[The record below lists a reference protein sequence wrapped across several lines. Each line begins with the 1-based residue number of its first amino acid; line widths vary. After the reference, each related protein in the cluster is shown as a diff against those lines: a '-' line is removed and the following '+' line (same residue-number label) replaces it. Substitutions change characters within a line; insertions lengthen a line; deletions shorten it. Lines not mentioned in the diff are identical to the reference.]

1 VQCRAN
7 IVALCQQG
15 VENAQIALFLGC
27 HIQTVRTW
35 VGRFH
40 NDEPVSDRARPG
52 PRAKFLEET
61 SQRIIAFFCQFKTL
75 PGYARWTLSTACQ
88 YFKQNPEILGEGVT
102 ISRASIHRLLGAHA
116 LKPHRFQ
123 YFLQLSDPE
132 FFSKM
137 EHIID
142 VYQSTP
148 KNLFCFDECTGIQA
162 LESTAP
168 KVPVGK
174 NHGEYRE
181 VEYIRHDTVSIFSV
195 LEVHTGQ
202 VFTKIIKDHTAS
214 TIIDV
219 FTQHVA
225 TASAT
230 ETLHYICD
238 NYSSHS
244 TIEVCEAVGQLCGVE
259 VPQLPSLEKRRAWL
273 GKTDKRIVFH
283 FLPYHG
289 SWLNLIENW
298 FGIMKKNC
306 LDGVSVRSQE
316 TLAENITEFTDTW
329 NQHYAHPYKWTYDGK
344 NLRGKTVRKF
354 TYWLREESS
363 EMTGKFL
370 KKQLVLMTNLIGDD
384 KGLVTVDDWTRLTE
398 VFGEK
403 QDYLESVVDNID
415 AQDYKKT
422 KGKTEEARQSKILE
436 KIDQAKI
443 SLREKISGFKIL
455 IDTAVTK
462 MINCAKEVTIQ

>member
-1 VQCRAN
+1 M
-7 IVALCQQG
+7 ALCQHG
-15 VENAQIALFLGC
+15 VENVQIALFLGC

-40 NDEPVSDRARPG
+40 NDEPISDRDRPG
-52 PRAKFLEET
+52 PKPKFLEQT

-102 ISRASIHRLLGAHA
+102 ISRSSIHRLLGAHA

-123 YFLQLSDPE
+123 YFLPLSDPE

-142 VYQSTP
+142 VYQNTP

-162 LESTAP
+162 LESAAP
-168 KVPVGK
+168 KVPVGP
-174 NHGEYRE
+174 NQVEYRE
-181 VEYIRHDTVSIFSV
+181 VEYVRHDTVSVFSV
-195 LEVHTGQ
+195 LEVNTGK
-202 VFTKIIKDHTAS
+202 VFTKVIEDHTAS
-214 TIIDV
+214 TIIEV
-219 FTQHVA
+219 FSQHVG

-238 NYSSHS
+238 NYGSHS
-244 TIEVCEAVGQLCGVE
+244 TMEVCNAVGKLCGVE
-259 VPQLPSLEKRRAWL
+259 VPPLPSLEARRTWL

-306 LDGVSVRSQE
+306 LDGVSVQSKE
-316 TLAENITEFTDTW
+316 ALSTNIMDFTATW
-329 NQHYAHPYKWTYDGK
+329 NNHYAHPYKWTYDGK

-370 KKQLVLMTNLIGDD
+370 KKQLNLMTNLISDD
-384 KGLVTVDDWTRLTE
+384 KGLVTVGDWENLTVVIE
-398 VFGEK
+398 EK
-403 QDYLESVVDNID
+403 LDYLEHVVNSID
-415 AQDYKKT
+415 AQAYKTTKAKT
-422 KGKTEEARQSKILE
+422 PEERETKILR
-436 KIDQAKI
+436 KIDQAK
-443 SLREKISGFKIL
+443 SLLREKIIGFKIL
-455 IDTAVTK
+455 IDTTVAK
-462 MINCAKEVTIQ
+462 MINCTESLTIQ